1 MPKRLIFVLAAAL
14 LSANASADAF
24 DTTLERFRA
33 APGTARFF
41 EEAYGY
47 AVFPHIGKGGFG
59 VGAAHGKGRVYR
71 KGDIVGRTAMTQIS
85 VGFQIGGQAF
95 SQIVFFRNEAAYE
108 RFTNGS
114 FEFGAE
120 ASAVAATLGVSARA
134 GTTGRTAGRN
144 ESRSENSNARAQW
157 SADMATF
164 TLAKGG
170 FMYEAAIGGQKF
182 TYEPLDGLS

>member
-1 MPKRLIFVLAAAL
+1 MPKQLILMLAAAL
-14 LSANASADAF
+14 LSVNAWADPFAA
-24 DTTLERFRA
+24 TLERFRA
-33 APGTARFF
+33 ASGTAPFF
-41 EEAYGY
+41 DEAYGY
-47 AVFPHIGKGGFG
+47 AIFPHIGKGGFG
-59 VGAAHGKGRVYR
+59 IGAAHGKGRVYR

-120 ASAVAATLGVSARA
+120 ASAVAITLGVSARA
-134 GTTGRTAGRN
+134 GTTGISAGRN
-144 ESRSENSNARAQW
+144 ESRSEDSDSHGQW
-157 SADMATF
+157 SADMAIF